1 MEQPFRGLGV
11 ALVTPFRNGEVDFEA
26 LERVIEHVID
36 GGADFLVSLGTTG
49 EATTLSPD
57 EAGQVIRHT
66 VEINRGRLPLVA
78 GLFGGSN
85 TRSIQQR
92 LRTFDLSGVNAVMSA
107 SPAYNKP
114 NQEGIYQHYMALAE
128 ASPLPIIIY
137 NVPGRTASNVE
148 AATTLRLA
156 KAERKFIAVK
166 EASADMVQAM
176 TIMRDKPEH
185 FLLLSG
191 DDPTAF
197 PLIATGGDG
206 LISVIGNAF
215 PHAYSRMVQAA
226 LQGRRSEARKWNDLF
241 IDFHPWLYIDGNPAG
256 IKFTLSELGLC
267 SPELRLPLTPM
278 HPFHAEALK
287 KLLTDIRERM
297 PQ

>member
-1 MEQPFRGLGV
+1 MEQPFRGIGV
-11 ALVTPFRNGEVDFEA
+11 ALVTPFRNGEVDFDA
-26 LERVIEHVID
+26 LEQVIEYVIA
-36 GGADFLVSLGTTG
+36 GKVDFLVSLGTTG

-57 EAGQVIRHT
+57 EARQVIRHT

-78 GLFGGSN
+78 GFFGGSN

-92 LRTFDLSGVNAVMSA
+92 LQSFDLHGVDAVMSA

-114 NQEGIYQHYMALAE
+114 NQEGIYQHYMALAQ

-148 AATTLRLA
+148 ATTTVRLA
-156 KAERKFIAVK
+156 KANPKFIAVK
-166 EASADMVQAM
+166 EASGDMVQAM

-215 PHAYSRMVQAA
+215 PREYGKMVHAA
-226 LQGRRSEARKWNDLF
+226 LQGRRAEARKWNDLF

-256 IKFTLSELGLC
+256 IKLTLSQLGLC
-267 SPELRLPLTPM
+267 STELRLPLTPM
-278 HPFHAEALK
+278 ADFNAAALK
-287 KLLTDIRERM
+287 SQLSKIQAQLSN
-297 PQ
+297 